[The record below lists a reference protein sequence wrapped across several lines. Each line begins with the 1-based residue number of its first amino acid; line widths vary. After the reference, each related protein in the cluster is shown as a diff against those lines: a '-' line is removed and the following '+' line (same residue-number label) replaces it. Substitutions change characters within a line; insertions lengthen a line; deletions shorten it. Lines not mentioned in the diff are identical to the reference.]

1 MQLKVIHLLNHLEK
15 INRDLQEIDALQA
28 SIKDDR
34 NYSQKVRSSLKEES
48 VRLRRLQA
56 KIETQT
62 VLNAPAE
69 LATRS
74 ASAPAVAPAVTASDA
89 APNPELFVPG
99 KSAPK
104 GPAPTIR
111 KPEAS
116 AKSGPARRTS
126 TQKKEEDFSWK
137 FVQEEESQ
145 D

>member
-74 ASAPAVAPAVTASDA
+74 ASAPARGPAVTASA
-89 APNPELFVPG
+89 TAPNPELFVPG